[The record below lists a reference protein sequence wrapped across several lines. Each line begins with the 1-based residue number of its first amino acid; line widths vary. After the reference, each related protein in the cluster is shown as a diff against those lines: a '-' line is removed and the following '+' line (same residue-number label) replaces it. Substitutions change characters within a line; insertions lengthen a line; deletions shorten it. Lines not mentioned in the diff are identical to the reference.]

1 MKDTGERLV
10 YSKEIQ
16 TLSQT
21 QHIAR
26 YEFAAKLVR
35 GARVLDVACGS
46 GYGAEI
52 LLKKGGANSVV
63 GVDIDHQAVKFS
75 SDTYRQRGLS
85 FIVGSAEKLN
95 FDDNAF
101 DVVVSFETIEHLS
114 DHHSY
119 LEEVKRVLVD
129 NGMYIMSTPDK
140 SNYKVYNLGAKNKF
154 HISELSRIEITDLLN
169 TYFNSVKFYGQ
180 VPFENRLWTLVSKF
194 KPVNI
199 IVNILGISTL
209 YTIYQKL
216 TFLPGLSSFYNQVSA
231 QVNVPISLLDNKEYV
246 YILAVARNSKKS
258 LEVN

>member
-10 YSKEIQ
+10 YSDEIQ

-26 YEFAAKLVR
+26 YKFAAKLVR

-52 LLKKGGANSVV
+52 LLKKGGAKSVV

-75 SDTYRQRGLS
+75 NNTYRQRGLS

-95 FDDNAF
+95 FDDNSF

-119 LEEVKRVLVD
+119 LKEVKRVLVD

-140 SNYKVYNLGAKNKF
+140 SNYKIYNLGAKNKF
-154 HISELSRIEITDLLN
+154 HISELSRVEITKL
-169 TYFNSVKFYGQ
+169 FNNGFDSVKFYGQ
-180 VPFENRLWTLVSKF
+180 VPFDRRLWRLLAKF
-194 KPVNI
+194 KPLTL
-199 IVNILGISTL
+199 IVNWLGISTL
-209 YTIYQKL
+209 YYIYQKL
-216 TFLPGLSSFYNQVSA
+216 IFLPGLSSFYNRVSTEFNA
-231 QVNVPISLLDNKEYV
+231 PIYQLDNKEYV
-246 YILAVARNSKKS
+246 YILAVAKNSKKFLDDS
-258 LEVN
+258 